1 MLLIDTSRKKVSRL
15 PCFVPDYVCVLLF
28 FFLFCF
34 VVVFCF
40 VFQLA
45 LTNYL
50 QMFAVFS
57 PVQIHVLACT
67 IMHRRTAP
75 RHVGSVE
82 VKNLVD
88 GTY

>member
-1 MLLIDTSRKKVSRL
+1 MLSIDTSRKKVSRL
-15 PCFVPDYVCVLLF
+15 PCFVPDYVCVLLLF
-28 FFLFCF
+28 FF
-34 VVVFCF
+34 VVLCCF

-67 IMHRRTAP
+67 IMHRRTVP

-82 VKNLVD
+82 VKILLTVLIEC
-88 GTY
+88 